1 MNHKRSHN
9 SNLSSQQTEK
19 DTVAQEKN
27 QVESIKL
34 CSGDRVIEQSS
45 NLHQV
50 NLLQQSLWLWWR
62 HLSQSYFNQGL
73 FWGGLVSMT
82 SILSAI
88 GGVALT
94 KIDLVNREISQVLPQ
109 NFSISAS
116 VEDSRLNTP
125 LPLNTNLPR
134 GKITSE
140 PEPNRLSDNSLPKS
154 TPKLALQNSQATSTI
169 KTPQPLSSQQSS
181 VLARKNS
188 VQNNLIEVQ
197 NTTNNPELGR
207 QVVAY
212 LRQQNFR
219 HVYLVQHIPLKLKQ
233 TKIVSNYGQVE
244 TADYLKNI
252 LGFGNLEAQS
262 TLQQPKLLLQL
273 GEDALFQIN
282 YRFYR

>member
-9 SNLSSQQTEK
+9 SNLFSQQTEK
-19 DTVAQEKN
+19 DTAAKEKN
-27 QVESIKL
+27 QVESTKL
-34 CSGDRVIEQSS
+34 FSGDRVIEQSS
-45 NLHQV
+45 NLPQV
-50 NLLQQSLWLWWR
+50 NLLQQSLRLWWR
-62 HLSQSYFNQGL
+62 HLSWSYFTQGL

-109 NFSISAS
+109 NFSTSAS
-116 VEDSRLNTP
+116 VEDSTSATP
-125 LPLNTNLPR
+125 LPSNTNLPK

-140 PEPNRLSDNSLPKS
+140 SESNRFSNNSLSES
-154 TPKLALQNSQATSTI
+154 TSKLALQNSQARYTI

-181 VLARKNS
+181 LLARKNS

-197 NTTNNPELGR
+197 NTTSNPELGQ

-212 LRQQNFR
+212 LRQRNFR
-219 HVYLVQHIPLKLKQ
+219 HVYLVKHIPLKLKQ
-233 TKIVSNYGQVE
+233 TKIVSNYAQVE
-244 TADYLKNI
+244 TANYLKNI

-262 TLQQPKLLLQL
+262 ALQQPKLLLQL
-273 GEDALFQIN
+273 GEDTLLPLD